1 MITQQVQ
8 IKINLPLALKE
19 YVESKASKF
28 DMPIAGYIKHLI
40 LSDVEDLDYPVFKI
54 SEASEKRAVQAL
66 KDRRK
71 AIKVTDV
78 HAYFNNL

>member
-28 DMPIAGYIKHLI
+28 DMPIAGYI
-40 LSDVEDLDYPVFKI
+40 
-54 SEASEKRAVQAL
+54 
-66 KDRRK
+66 
-71 AIKVTDV
+71 
-78 HAYFNNL
+78 